1 MKRVIIVGGVA
12 AGASCAARLR
22 RLEENT
28 EIILLEK
35 GKYVS
40 FANCGLPYYLGNIIQ
55 DRDDLLV
62 QTPESLKRRFN
73 IDVRVNSEVTF
84 VDTINN
90 EVTINHQEKL
100 KYDHLVLAVG
110 CKSKQIYK
118 DIPTLRTVEDV
129 DGLKETIKDKT
140 SIALIGGGF
149 INIELAE
156 NLVKLNKEVTIFE
169 QEEHIL
175 PNYDKDIIYYVL
187 KELRGNNVKL
197 LTSTNIKK
205 ITKNN
210 GHYSITLSDDTIL
223 NYDQVIANTGV
234 MPNTDFLKDTNINL
248 DEQGYIIVDANLK
261 TNINNIYAGGD
272 ATSCLDFFDDKHTH
286 STLAGPANK
295 HGRIIADNIAGLN
308 SKYEGSLATNIIK
321 VFSLSIAS
329 TGKNKKQL
337 DKEKINYQTICIH
350 PSSHANYYPN
360 SYPIHAKLYYDR
372 DSLKILGGQA
382 VGKEN
387 IDKLIDVISTVITL
401 NGKVTDLSKLDL
413 CYAPPFNSAKSPVNY
428 FGFIAENI
436 ENGLEQLIT
445 VKEALNNKD
454 DILLDVRTDQE
465 YQQSTIGNSIHIPVD
480 ELRDRIDELL
490 PYKDKYINAYC
501 KVGIRSHIA
510 CRILSAHGFKCRNIT
525 GAFSTYQALK

>member
-22 RLEENT
+22 RLEENI

-35 GKYVS
+35 GKYIS

-55 DRDDLLV
+55 NRDDLLV

-73 IDVRVNSEVTF
+73 IDVRINSEVTSI
-84 VDTINN
+84 DTINN
-90 EVTINHQEKL
+90 EITINHKDKL
-100 KYDHLVLAVG
+100 KYNHLVLAVG
-110 CKSKQIYK
+110 CKSKEIYK

-129 DGLKETIKDKT
+129 DRLKEIIKDKT

-156 NLVKLNKEVTIFE
+156 NLVKLNKEVSIFE

-175 PNYDKDIIYYVL
+175 PNYDKDIIYYVQ
-187 KELRGNNVKL
+187 KELRENNVKL
-197 LTSTNIKK
+197 LTSTRIKE
-205 ITKNN
+205 ITKSNKD
-210 GHYSITLSDDTIL
+210 YSITLNDGAIY
-223 NYDQVIANTGV
+223 NFDQIIANTGIK
-234 MPNTDFLKDTNINL
+234 PNTDFLKDSGIAL
-248 DEQGYIIVDANLK
+248 DGQGYILVDANLR
-261 TNINNIYAGGD
+261 TNIDNIYAGGD
-272 ATSCLDFFDDKHTH
+272 ATSCLDFFENKYSHIA
-286 STLAGPANK
+286 LAGPANK

-321 VFSLSIAS
+321 VFSLSVAS

-337 DKEKINYQTICIH
+337 DKEKISYQTICIH
-350 PSSHANYYPN
+350 PSSHASYYPN
-360 SYPIHAKLYYDR
+360 SSPTHAKLYYDK
-372 DSLKILGGQA
+372 DSLKILGAQA

-413 CYAPPFNSAKSPVNY
+413 CYAPPYNSAKSAANY

-436 ENGLEQLIT
+436 ENSLEQLIT
-445 VKEALNNKD
+445 VEEALNNRD

-465 YQQSTIGNSIHIPVD
+465 YQQSTIEDSIHIPVD

-510 CRILSAHGFKCRNIT
+510 CRILTAHGFKCRNIT